1 VTTKADLVWVPRGNV
16 LIRKKKKFN
25 IIEER
30 LQKIGQR
37 FEIIGQRL
45 EIKTMVCG

>member
-16 LIRKKKKFN
+16 LIKKKKNFS

-30 LQKIGQR
+30 LQKIDEK